1 MAPKT
6 LPVRTRTATTLGH
19 AVASLSRRL
28 GRGNGSVIGG
38 RVLLA
43 VDRHALGTL
52 AEGHRAAL
60 VSGTNGKT
68 TTTRLL
74 SAALSSA
81 GPIVTNL
88 RGANMP
94 AGLAAAL
101 GEGEPGALAVLEVD
115 EAWLPAVAADV
126 HPEVVLL
133 LNLSRDQLDRNNE
146 VRSLSSSWRRAV
158 ATRASVRHSTSAAEP
173 GCAAPWYDRCRNG

>member
-1 MAPKT
+1 M
-6 LPVRTRTATTLGH
+6 
-19 AVASLSRRL
+19 
-28 GRGNGSVIGG
+28 
-38 RVLLA
+38 
-43 VDRHALGTL
+43 
-52 AEGHRAAL
+52 
-60 VSGTNGKT
+60 SGTNGKT

-74 SAALSSA
+74 SAALSGT

-94 AGLAAAL
+94 AELAAAL
-101 GEGEPGALAVLEVD
+101 GEGEPDALAVLEVD

-146 VRSLSSSWRRAV
+146 VRSLSSSWRRAAIRV
-158 ATRASVRHSTSAAEP
+158 AR
-173 GCAAPWYDRCRNG
+173 RCRR